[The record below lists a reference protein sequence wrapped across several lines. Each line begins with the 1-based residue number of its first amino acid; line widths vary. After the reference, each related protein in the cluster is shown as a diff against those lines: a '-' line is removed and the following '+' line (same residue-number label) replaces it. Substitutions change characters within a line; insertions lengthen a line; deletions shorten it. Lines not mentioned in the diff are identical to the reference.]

1 MKEYIAE
8 TGGRYT
14 YSDDVLN
21 LQELALSLTAL
32 FSECPAF
39 VISGCQTEGN
49 TITPGYVWLGGKIRY
64 FEGANPA
71 GFPYFIYETNTN
83 ESIVYA
89 NEINKRGRCCYLCAG
104 GTAVPQVIDPVTGL
118 PPQYLELSREYAPR
132 LNEKFVGRYAL
143 LLDSPASRQ
152 KVKKDVTFS
161 GEVTVE
167 KTLKST
173 KEISTQGSGGRS
185 LRSRV
190 KENGESSLGAY
201 LNELLTAEIVLNTD
215 GSFSFL
221 KGTTELARLDENG
234 FCCDAM
240 NLKRGRIGSGYLYQ
254 NHLIN
259 IGDDTDDGS
268 ININHCGYNQTT
280 SRFRNFNVYD
290 GKKCS
295 IPLFQVEGKTKTV
308 SVNGSFQ
315 VCGNGCGYVLRN
327 TSFAKGDPELT
338 AIIEWQDRDKTPIAS
353 LGYLTTSTNDFTVS
367 NLFGNLVF
375 LPKGFID
382 LSGEVRMKGTDIYS
396 IFVTQKNFDDALA
409 KKVSVVSGKQLS
421 TEDFT
426 TTYKKKLDAISNG
439 SIGDG
444 GTGYVTADDV
454 ADALK
459 YKLNVSSNLDDLFDK
474 GVARMNLS
482 VYSKSETDG
491 KYLTIKGK
499 LTELINL
506 SADEING
513 MSPEQAAARKAE
525 KQAEIRVNLDAE
537 KRGTGDLKL
546 SKSSNLSDLP
556 DKAQAR
562 KNISVYSTTEIDK
575 MLEGKLSSDGAYT
588 GAIFTETLKKK
599 LEGIK
604 TGSFA
609 YTDSTGASYAQVEG
623 YVPTSQVVK
632 ELAKKANR
640 LLDGYNSSDKDTIAA
655 NLGLYTKSVSDS
667 RFAVVET
674 LFQDYITFLVKSG
687 KTTAQ
692 AQQALRDK
700 FDVFSKKEVTDSY
713 LRKDG
718 KLSDLSLPNADAKK
732 LACRT
737 LGAAYA
743 DDYQTKISDTGWLQ
757 MNNSGS
763 GTDTRQL
770 FIRQIGNIVSIQGI
784 INTAQRDGSNMG
796 GVVAVI
802 PNQIQPPKYGLR
814 CALCDYND
822 DHKYNRG
829 SSFIIRAN
837 SRSIQ
842 LYESGWY
849 NVSTEINFTYFV

>member
-39 VISGCQTEGN
+39 IISGCQTEGN

-64 FEGANPA
+64 FGGANPA
-71 GFPYFIYETNTN
+71 GFPYFIYEANTN
-83 ESIVYA
+83 ESVVYA

-104 GTAVPQVIDPVTGL
+104 GTAVPQVTDPVTGF
-118 PPQYLELSREYAPR
+118 PPQYLEVSREYAPR

-173 KEISTQGSGGRS
+173 KEISAQGSGGRS

-221 KGTTELARLDENG
+221 KGMTELARLDENG
-234 FCCDAM
+234 FSCDAM
-240 NLKRGRIGSGYLYQ
+240 NLKRGRIGSAYLYQ

-338 AIIEWQDRDKTPIAS
+338 AIIEWQDRDKTTIAS

-499 LTELINL
+499 LSELINL

-588 GAIFTETLKKK
+588 GAIL
-599 LEGIK
+599 
-604 TGSFA
+604 
-609 YTDSTGASYAQVEG
+609 
-623 YVPTSQVVK
+623 
-632 ELAKKANR
+632 
-640 LLDGYNSSDKDTIAA
+640 
-655 NLGLYTKSVSDS
+655 
-667 RFAVVET
+667 
-674 LFQDYITFLVKSG
+674 
-687 KTTAQ
+687 
-692 AQQALRDK
+692 
-700 FDVFSKKEVTDSY
+700 
-713 LRKDG
+713 
-718 KLSDLSLPNADAKK
+718 
-732 LACRT
+732 
-737 LGAAYA
+737 
-743 DDYQTKISDTGWLQ
+743 
-757 MNNSGS
+757 
-763 GTDTRQL
+763 
-770 FIRQIGNIVSIQGI
+770 
-784 INTAQRDGSNMG
+784 
-796 GVVAVI
+796 
-802 PNQIQPPKYGLR
+802 
-814 CALCDYND
+814 
-822 DHKYNRG
+822 
-829 SSFIIRAN
+829 
-837 SRSIQ
+837 
-842 LYESGWY
+842 
-849 NVSTEINFTYFV
+849 

>member
-39 VISGCQTEGN
+39 IISGCQTESN

-64 FEGANPA
+64 FGGADQA
-71 GFPYFIYETNTN
+71 VFPYFIYEANTN
-83 ESIVYA
+83 ESVVYA
-89 NEINKRGRCCYLCAG
+89 NEINKRGRCCYLCSG
-104 GTAVPQVIDPVTGL
+104 GTAVPQVTDPVTGL
-118 PPQYLELSREYAPR
+118 PPQFLEIGSEYAPR
-132 LNEKFVGRYAL
+132 LTDKFFGRYAL
-143 LLDSPASRQ
+143 LLESPASRQ

-167 KTLKST
+167 KALKST
-173 KEISTQGSGGRS
+173 KEIIALGNNGCSIRN
-185 LRSRV
+185 RV
-190 KENGESSLGAY
+190 KESGEGSLGTY
-201 LNELLTAEIVLNTD
+201 LNDLLTAEITLNTD
-215 GSFSFL
+215 GSFSFF
-221 KGTTELARLDENG
+221 KGLTELARLDENG
-234 FCCDAM
+234 FSCDVVAM
-240 NLKRGRIGSGYLYQ
+240 KQSSIGSLYLYK

-259 IGDDTDDGS
+259 VGDDTDDGS
-268 ININHCGYNQTT
+268 VNINHCGYNQTT

-290 GKKCS
+290 GKSCS
-295 IPLFQVEGKTKTV
+295 VPLLRVEGKTKTTAINGVFRV
-308 SVNGSFQ
+308 S
-315 VCGNGCGYVLRN
+315 GNGRGYILRN

-338 AIIEWQDRDKTPIAS
+338 GSFEWEDRDCTTIAS
-353 LGYLTTSTNDFTVS
+353 IGYLSTGTNDFTVS
-367 NLFGNLVF
+367 NLSGNLVF

-382 LSGEVRMKGTDIYS
+382 LSGEVRIKGTDVYS
-396 IFVTQKNFDDALA
+396 IFVTRKDFDAALA
-409 KKVSVVSGKQLS
+409 EKVSVVSGKQLS

-426 TTYKKKLDAISNG
+426 ATYKKKLDAISNG

-444 GTGYVTADDV
+444 GTGYVTAGDV

-459 YKLNVSSNLDDLFDK
+459 YKLNVSSNLSDLFDQ
-474 GVARMNLS
+474 GIARTNLS
-482 VYSKSETDG
+482 VYSKNETDV
-491 KYLTIKGK
+491 KYLAIKGK
-499 LTELINL
+499 LTELVNL

-513 MSPEQAAARKAE
+513 MSPEQAAALKAE

-546 SKSSNLSDLP
+546 AKSSNLSDLA

-562 KNISVYSTTEIDK
+562 KNISVYSAAEIDK

-588 GAIFTETLKKK
+588 GAVFTETLKQK

-609 YTDSTGASYAQVEG
+609 YTDNAGASYAQVEG

-640 LLDGYNSSDKDTIAA
+640 LLDGYSSSDRDTIAA

-674 LFQDYITFLVKSG
+674 LFQDYITYLVKSG

-692 AQQALRDK
+692 AQQELRDK

-784 INTAQRDGSNMG
+784 INTAKRDGSNMG
-796 GVVAVI
+796 GVVGVI
-802 PNQIQPPKYGLR
+802 PNQIQPPKHGIR

-829 SSFIIRAN
+829 SSFLIRAN

>member
-14 YSDDVLN
+14 YSDDILN
-21 LQELALSLTAL
+21 LQELALSLTGI

-39 VISGCQTEGN
+39 IISGCQIEGN
-49 TITPGYVWLGGKIRY
+49 AIASGYVWLGGKIRY
-64 FEGANPA
+64 FEGANQA
-71 GFPYFIYETNTN
+71 VFPYFIYEANTN
-83 ESIVYA
+83 ESVVYA
-89 NEINKRGRCCYLCAG
+89 SEVNKRGRCCYLCSG
-104 GTAVPQVIDPVTGL
+104 GTAVPQVTDPVTGQL
-118 PPQYLELSREYAPR
+118 PQYLEIGNNYAPR
-132 LNEKFVGRYAL
+132 LTDKFFGRYAL
-143 LLDSPASRQ
+143 LLDGPASRQ
-152 KVKKDVTFS
+152 KVKKDVTFT
-161 GEVTVE
+161 GEVVVE
-167 KTLKST
+167 KGLKST
-173 KEISTQGSGGRS
+173 KEVITQGTNGNSIRN
-185 LRSRV
+185 RV
-190 KENGESSLGAY
+190 KESGEGSLGAY
-201 LNELLTAEIVLNTD
+201 LNDLLTAEITLNTD

-221 KGTTELARLDENG
+221 KGTTELARLDESG
-234 FCCDAM
+234 FSCDM
-240 NLKRGRIGSGYLYQ
+240 VSVNRSRTGSLYMYQ

-259 IGDDTDDGS
+259 TGDDTDDGS
-268 ININHCGYNQTT
+268 VNINCCGYDRTT
-280 SRFRNFNVYD
+280 SRFRNFSVYD
-290 GKKCS
+290 GKRCS
-295 IPLFQVEGKTKTV
+295 VPLFKVEGKTKTTA
-308 SVNGSFQ
+308 VNGAFRVS
-315 VCGNGCGYVLRN
+315 GNGSGYILRN

-338 AIIEWQDRDKTPIAS
+338 GSFEWEDRDCTTIAS
-353 LGYLTTSTNDFTVS
+353 IGYLSTGTNDFTVS
-367 NLFGNLVF
+367 NLFGNLVIAA
-375 LPKGFID
+375 KDSID
-382 LSGEVRMKGTDIYS
+382 LSGAVRLKGVDIYS
-396 IFVTQKNFDDALA
+396 VFVTQKDFTEALT
-409 KKVSVVSGKQLS
+409 KKVSVISGKQLS

-426 TTYKKKLDAISNG
+426 SAYKKKLDAISNG

-444 GTGYVTADDV
+444 GTGYVTAGDV
-454 ADALK
+454 AESLK

-474 GVARMNLS
+474 GVARTNLS
-482 VYSKSETDG
+482 VYSKSETDV

-506 SADEING
+506 SADEINA
-513 MSPEQAAARKAE
+513 MSPEQAAALKAE

-562 KNISVYSTTEIDK
+562 KNMSVYSAAEIDK
-575 MLEGKLSSDGAYT
+575 MLEGKLGSDGAYT
-588 GAIFTETLKKK
+588 GIVFTEGMKQK

-609 YTDSTGASYAQVEG
+609 YTDNDGVSHAQVEG

-640 LLDGYNSSDKDTIAA
+640 LLDGYNPSDKDTIAA

-667 RFAVVET
+667 RFALVET
-674 LFQDYITFLVKSG
+674 LFQDYITYLVKSG

-718 KLSDLSLPNADAKK
+718 KLSDLSLPNADAKR
-732 LACRT
+732 LVCRT

-743 DDYQTKISDTGWLQ
+743 DDYQSKLYDSGWLQ

-770 FIRQIGNIVSIQGI
+770 FIRQIGNVVSIQGI
-784 INTAQRDGSNMG
+784 INTAKRDGSNMG

-814 CALCDYND
+814 TTLCDWND
-822 DHKYNRG
+822 DTKYNRG

-849 NVSTEINFTYFV
+849 NATTEINFTYFV

>member
-14 YSDDVLN
+14 YSDDILN
-21 LQELALSLTAL
+21 LQELALSLTGI

-39 VISGCQTEGN
+39 IISGCQIEGN
-49 TITPGYVWLGGKIRY
+49 AIASGYVWLGGKIRY
-64 FEGANPA
+64 FEGANQA
-71 GFPYFIYETNTN
+71 AFPYFIYEANTN
-83 ESIVYA
+83 ESVVYA
-89 NEINKRGRCCYLCAG
+89 NEVNKRGRCCYLCSG
-104 GTAVPQVIDPVTGL
+104 GTAVPQVTDPVTGQL
-118 PPQYLELSREYAPR
+118 PQYLEIGSNYAPR
-132 LNEKFVGRYAL
+132 LTDKFFGRYAL
-143 LLDSPASRQ
+143 LLDGPVSRQ
-152 KVKKDVTFS
+152 KVKKDVTFT
-161 GEVTVE
+161 GEVVVE
-167 KTLKST
+167 KGLKST
-173 KEISTQGSGGRS
+173 KEVITQGTNGNSIRN
-185 LRSRV
+185 RV
-190 KENGESSLGAY
+190 KESGEGSLGAY
-201 LNELLTAEIVLNTD
+201 LNDLLTAEITLNTD

-221 KGTTELARLDENG
+221 KGTTELARLDESG
-234 FCCDAM
+234 FSCDM
-240 NLKRGRIGSGYLYQ
+240 VSVNRSRTGSLYIYQ

-259 IGDDTDDGS
+259 TGDDTDDGS
-268 ININHCGYNQTT
+268 VNINCCGYDQTT
-280 SRFRNFNVYD
+280 SRFRNFSVYD
-290 GKKCS
+290 GKRCS
-295 IPLFQVEGKTKTV
+295 VPLFKVEGKTKTTA
-308 SVNGSFQ
+308 VNGVFRVS
-315 VCGNGCGYVLRN
+315 GNGSGYILRN

-338 AIIEWQDRDKTPIAS
+338 GSFEWEDRDCTTIAS
-353 LGYLTTSTNDFTVS
+353 IGYLSTGTNDFTVS
-367 NLFGNLVF
+367 NLFGNLVIAA
-375 LPKGFID
+375 KDSID
-382 LSGEVRMKGTDIYS
+382 LSGAVRLKGVDIYS
-396 IFVTQKNFDDALA
+396 VFVTQKDFTEALT
-409 KKVSVVSGKQLS
+409 KKVSVISGKQLS

-426 TTYKKKLDAISNG
+426 STYKKKLDAISNG

-444 GTGYVTADDV
+444 GTGYVTAGDV
-454 ADALK
+454 AESLK

-474 GVARMNLS
+474 GVARTNLS
-482 VYSKSETDG
+482 VYSKSETDV

-506 SADEING
+506 SADEINA
-513 MSPEQAAARKAE
+513 MSPEQAAALKAE

-562 KNISVYSTTEIDK
+562 KNMSVYSAAEIDK
-575 MLEGKLSSDGAYT
+575 MLEGKLGSDGAYT
-588 GAIFTETLKKK
+588 GIVFTEGMKQK

-609 YTDSTGASYAQVEG
+609 YIDSAGASYAQVEG
-623 YVPTSQVVK
+623 YVQTSQVVK

-640 LLDGYNSSDKDTIAA
+640 LMDGYNSSDKDTIAA

-667 RFAVVET
+667 RFALVET
-674 LFQDYITFLVKSG
+674 LFQDYITYLVKSG

-718 KLSDLSLPNADAKK
+718 KLSDLSLPNADAKR
-732 LACRT
+732 LVCRT

-743 DDYQTKISDTGWLQ
+743 DDYQSKLYDSGWLQ

-814 CALCDYND
+814 TTLCDWND
-822 DHKYNRG
+822 DTKYNRG
-829 SSFIIRAN
+829 ASFIIRAN

-849 NVSTEINFTYFV
+849 NATTEINFTYFV